1 MKNKNRKA
9 KILEQGFTLIEL
21 LVVVAVFMILAVLVT
36 NSLFSILKSNTKA
49 NIMKEIR
56 QNGTYALDVMDKTIS
71 GGVIDDAACTGVEG
85 SSLTVKNPVSEE
97 TVIFRCNYSSDLAYI
112 ASDGAQL
119 TSPTVTVENCPE
131 VFRCEKIDSN
141 KNKKVT
147 INFTLK
153 QRGSSTKPE
162 ETARETFT
170 KTIFLRNK

>member
-1 MKNKNRKA
+1 
-9 KILEQGFTLIEL
+9 
-21 LVVVAVFMILAVLVT
+21 MILAVLVT

-56 QNGTYALDVMDKTIS
+56 QNGAYALDVMDKTIS
-71 GGVIDDAACTGVEG
+71 GGVIDDAVCTGVES

-112 ASDGAQL
+112 ASNNVQL
-119 TSPTVTVENCPE
+119 TSPTVTVENCSE
-131 VFRCEKIDSN
+131 VFRCEKIDFD
-141 KNKKVT
+141 KKVT
-147 INFTLK
+147 INFTLR

-162 ETARETFT
+162 ETARQTFT

>member
-1 MKNKNRKA
+1 MIPNTKCRH
-9 KILEQGFTLIEL
+9 GFTLIEL

-112 ASDGAQL
+112 ASNDVQL
-119 TSPTVTVENCPE
+119 TGPTVTVENCSR
-131 VFRCEKIDSN
+131 VFRCEKINSD
-141 KNKKVT
+141 KKVT
-147 INFTLK
+147 ISFTLK
-153 QRGSSTKPE
+153 QLGTPARPE
-162 ETARETFT
+162 ETARQTFT